1 MNGRGAIYR
10 LALAWFLSG
19 TGSGMAA
26 IALSTDIYR
35 RTGSAVWLSATFF
48 LTFGIAGLLNPIAG
62 LIVDRFDRQ
71 RVMVTSDV
79 AGAIVW
85 SILLFGQ
92 SPAWLLALG
101 FIASVVSRPFGIAS
115 NAAVPN
121 LVGED
126 DLAWAN
132 GTLAT
137 AGNTSRILGP
147 VLGGAIAGLLNARY
161 AYVANAAS
169 FIASAVLVASLRSR
183 FQAARDEETEP
194 GTMWTGFGV
203 IFRDPVLR
211 SLTIVWTVL
220 YLTIDVALVADL
232 PISRSFGWG
241 AFGFGLINAF
251 FGAGALVGAVL
262 ARRLKLRMEAWACSS
277 RSVGSRSATGWSR
290 SRPCSPRSL
299 SDSPSRQGPTP
310 WARSRD

>member
-1 MNGRGAIYR
+1 
-10 LALAWFLSG
+10 
-19 TGSGMAA
+19 MAA

-169 FIASAVLVASLRSR
+169 FIASALLVASLRSR

-251 FGAGALVGAVL
+251 FGAGALVGGRRGSAAQTSDGGL
-262 ARRLKLRMEAWACSS
+262 GRARRGRWGRDRLRDGLGRA
-277 RSVGSRSATGWSR
+277 RV
-290 SRPCSPRSL
+290 RP
-299 SDSPSRQGPTP
+299 GPCRTVL
-310 WARSRD
+310 RGRDRRRGRGRGTEHRAAGDA